1 EKGRKDGNISNLKQR
16 ELSCLKDP
24 HDSESSGRTPSP
36 RKLATDGPGHVTEE
50 KPNYCEP
57 VRTQPH
63 SESRP
68 ASDFTEGD
76 SARDQN
82 NCRPNGTGTPALSN
96 GGGIHPGISSAGG
109 PRVCSCGATIST
121 GAERGSGSGSKG
133 TSSAP
138 TTEQPRKQPSTPV
151 SQRVQR
157 KLRSSLSVNSDSS
170 RRSKGSSTGSQKAP
184 LPEDCCVHCIL
195 ACLFCE
201 FLTLCNMVVAQA
213 SCGACTSE
221 ACCCC
226 CCTDDL
232 GDDCNCPC
240 DMDCGIMD
248 ACCESSD
255 CLEIC
260 MECCG
265 ICFPT

>member
-1 EKGRKDGNISNLKQR
+1 MNFFFFFLNSGFWFGVWVKRQISFSLTINSIKKAI
-16 ELSCLKDP
+16 SCPLYF
-24 HDSESSGRTPSP
+24 
-36 RKLATDGPGHVTEE
+36 LAA
-50 KPNYCEP
+50 
-57 VRTQPH
+57 QPH

-76 SARDQN
+76 SARDQS

-96 GGGIHPGISSAGG
+96 GGGIHPGISSAGA

-184 LPEDCCVHCIL
+184 LPEG
-195 ACLFCE
+195 E
-201 FLTLCNMVVAQA
+201 YQRTR
-213 SCGACTSE
+213 
-221 ACCCC
+221 
-226 CCTDDL
+226 
-232 GDDCNCPC
+232 
-240 DMDCGIMD
+240 
-248 ACCESSD
+248 
-255 CLEIC
+255 
-260 MECCG
+260 
-265 ICFPT
+265 

>member
-1 EKGRKDGNISNLKQR
+1 MSKETVLPPDGAAGPGKGARQETSPL
-16 ELSCLKDP
+16 LSTSHDP

-184 LPEDCCVHCIL
+184 LPEGGVRFPVVTFATSVSLVFSLLQSSISANMETWSATL
-195 ACLFCE
+195 GEVIREQAPPAGWNSS
-201 FLTLCNMVVAQA
+201 LTF
-213 SCGACTSE
+213 S
-221 ACCCC
+221 
-226 CCTDDL
+226 
-232 GDDCNCPC
+232 
-240 DMDCGIMD
+240 
-248 ACCESSD
+248 
-255 CLEIC
+255 
-260 MECCG
+260 
-265 ICFPT
+265 